1 MVEGLTTTGKP
12 TTVAIAGASGFV
24 GSHLCRALRDDYR
37 VVGLARR
44 PREDV
49 GLQWRACDLFS
60 ATSTFA
66 ALQGADVAVYLVH
79 SMMPSSSLFQGSF
92 HDTDLLLADNFA
104 RACASEGVKQIIY
117 LGGLIPEAGFVSA
130 HLTSRHEV
138 ECVLQSVGVPVT
150 CLRAGMVVGPEGSS
164 FEILRA
170 LVERLPWMILPQWT
184 RSLTQA
190 VYIDDVIAVLKAA
203 ILNPAFTGKTLDLV
217 NGETLTYESLLR
229 QTAEA
234 MGKKRLMVRVPIAST
249 GFSKR
254 WVQLFS
260 GAAHELISPLVDSLQ
275 CDLPQP
281 LPGPEIAPLI
291 HFPTFRGMLRH
302 TLERPAR
309 SLAVSSP
316 PSGGLPTVRS
326 IQRLP
331 SLPQHDAHFIS
342 NEYMDWLPRFF
353 HTVVRVTRLE
363 EGQRVVFSLAFLP
376 WPLLVLDY
384 VEGRSDL
391 DRHKFHISGGLL
403 SHSGTSGWLEFRQVA
418 DRRFTLSSIHEFVPS
433 LPWPIYVVTQAPI
446 HALVMHHFGRH
457 LARMVAVKEVLHAPV
472 DQNR

>member
-1 MVEGLTTTGKP
+1 MSGARTTAERP
-12 TTVAIAGASGFV
+12 TVVIAGASGFV
-24 GSHLCRALRDDYR
+24 GSYLCRALRDDFR

-44 PREDV
+44 PREEA

-66 ALQGADVAVYLVH
+66 ALEGADVAIYLVH

-104 RACASEGVKQIIY
+104 RGCASQGVKQIIY

-138 ECVLQSVGVPVT
+138 ECVLQSSGVPVS

-170 LVERLPWMILPQWT
+170 LVQRLPWMILPQWT

-190 VYIDDVIAVLKAA
+190 VYIDDVVSVLKAA
-203 ILNPAFTGKTLDLV
+203 ILNPAFTGKTFDLV
-217 NGETLTYESLLR
+217 NGEALTYEQLLR

-234 MGKKRLMVRVPIAST
+234 MGKQRLMLRVPIAST

-260 GAAHELISPLVDSLQ
+260 RAAYELISPLIDSLQ
-275 CDLPQP
+275 CDLPQVK
-281 LPGPEIAPLI
+281 PGPEIAPLI
-291 HFPTFRGMLRH
+291 RYPTFRGMLQR
-302 TLERPAR
+302 TLAQPAR
-309 SLAVSSP
+309 SLAVASAP
-316 PSGGLPTVRS
+316 AGGLPTVRS

-331 SLPQHDAHFIS
+331 SLPQHDARFIS
-342 NEYMDWLPRFF
+342 NEYMAWLPRFF
-353 HTVVRVTRLE
+353 RPVIRVTRE
-363 EGQRVVFSLAFLP
+363 PESRRIVFSLAFLP
-376 WPLLVLDY
+376 WPLLVLEY
-384 VEGRSDL
+384 IEGRSEL
-391 DRHKFHISGGLL
+391 DRNKFHLVGGVL
-403 SHSGTSGWLEFRQVA
+403 SRTSSTGWLEFRQVA
-418 DRRFTLSSIHEFVPS
+418 DKRFTLSSIHEFVPS
-433 LPWPIYVVTQAPI
+433 LPWLLYVLTQAPM
-446 HALVMHHFGRH
+446 HALVMRSFGRH
-457 LARMVAVKEVLHAPV
+457 LARLGAAKEVLGAAV
-472 DQNR
+472 DQER